1 MAKVKGVRELRA
13 VIRRAP
19 RHLQE
24 EVLKEVRASTKR
36 MHRDAIK
43 RFDTASRYAAFFHGG
58 AGMRRVT
65 GNVKRFYRQSVSKAR
80 LLGRV
85 GLLSKKANQK
95 AFYLRFFLY
104 GTITQ
109 PARPVHDDA
118 FEAERDTYIINQKRA
133 LKKALTKIFAR
144 RR

>member
-13 VIRRAP
+13 AIRTAP

-36 MHRDAIK
+36 MHRDAVQ
-43 RFDTASRYAAFFHGG
+43 RFATAARYAPFFHGQ

-65 GNVKRFYRQSVSKAR
+65 GNVKRFYRQTVSKAR

-85 GLLSKKANQK
+85 GLLSERANRR
-95 AFYLRFFLY
+95 AFYLRFFLD

-118 FEAERDTYIINQKRA
+118 FEAERETFIINQKRA